1 MSKQYRPWTPE
12 QTFLLPPSPK
22 EWLPEGHLA
31 YFVLEVVR
39 ELDLGAIEGAIQQ
52 KDPRGERP
60 YAPKMMT
67 SLLLYAYCAGVFSSR
82 KIERATYEDVAF
94 RVIGGGSQPHFTTV
108 NTFRLVHREALAG
121 LFVQVLRLCVR
132 AGLKTMGHVSL
143 DGSKVQANASK
154 HKAMSYGRM
163 KDDEKRLAAE
173 IEALLRRAEEVDA
186 KEDAE
191 FGRDKRG
198 DELPVELQRREDRI
212 RRIREVK
219 AELEREA
226 AEARAATL
234 RENAKELRQK
244 AEDLATA
251 PKARKEVVAHAATAA
266 RRANELAPRD
276 DDDDDDDDGGG
287 AQLSLHRVPATPAGK
302 PTDKAQRNFT
312 DGDSR
317 IMIRNGVFMQ
327 AYNAQAAVSED
338 QIIVAHGITNNGADA
353 EQLAPM
359 LERVHEN
366 SGQWPTVFTADN
378 GYLSEANV
386 AYCAKSGINAY
397 IALRKKDAKSTDF
410 PPATSAAHM
419 RFAMQLKLNTPA
431 GRAIYASRKV
441 LTEPVF
447 GQIKSAMGFR
457 RFSLRGLLKVP
468 NEWGIVAT
476 CHNLLKLFRHGTTY
490 DLALSTV

>member
-1 MSKQYRPWTPE
+1 
-12 QTFLLPPSPK
+12 LLPPSPM

-39 ELDLGAIEGAIQQ
+39 ELDLGAIEEAIQK

-94 RVIGGGSQPHFTTV
+94 RVIAGGAQPHFTTV

-121 LFVQVLRLCVR
+121 LFVQVLRLCAR

-173 IEALLRRAEEVDA
+173 IEALLRRAEETDA

-191 FGRDKRG
+191 YGRDKRG
-198 DELPVELQRREDRI
+198 DELPAELQRREDRI
-212 RRIREVK
+212 LRIRAVK
-219 AELEREA
+219 AELEKEA

-234 RENAKELRQK
+234 RANAQELRQK
-244 AEDLATA
+244 VEDLATA
-251 PKARKEVVAHAATAA
+251 PKARKEAVTLAAKSDQ
-266 RRANELAPRD
+266 RANELAPRD
-276 DDDDDDDDGGG
+276 DRDDDDDNDGSGSV
-287 AQLSLHRVPATPAGK
+287 QLSLHRVPATPEGK
-302 PTDKAQRNFT
+302 PKDNAQRNFT

-338 QIIVAHGITNNGADA
+338 QIIVAHGISNNGADA
-353 EQLAPM
+353 EHLVPM
-359 LERVHEN
+359 LERVREN
-366 SGQWPTVFTADN
+366 CGQMPTVFTADN

-386 AYCAKSGINAY
+386 GHCEKSGIDAY

-419 RFAMQLKLNTPA
+419 RFSMQLKLHTPA
-431 GRAIYASRKV
+431 GRAIYARRKV

-468 NEWGIVAT
+468 SEWGIVAT
-476 CHNLLKLFRHGTTY
+476 CHNLLKLFRREAARQLAMGTT
-490 DLALSTV
+490 

>member
-1 MSKQYRPWTPE
+1 VSKHYRAWTPE
-12 QTFLLPPSPK
+12 QTFLLPPSPMD
-22 EWLPEGHLA
+22 WLPEGHLA

-94 RVIGGGSQPHFTTV
+94 RVIAGGSQPHFTTV
-108 NTFRLVHREALAG
+108 NAFRLVHREALAG

-173 IEALLRRAEEVDA
+173 IEALLRRAEETDA

-191 FGRDKRG
+191 YGRDKRG
-198 DELPVELQRREDRI
+198 DELPAELQRREERI

-219 AELEREA
+219 AELEKEA

-234 RENAKELRQK
+234 RENAQELRQIV
-244 AEDLATA
+244 ADHATA
-251 PKARKEVVAHAATAA
+251 PKARGAAATLATKA
-266 RRANELAPRD
+266 DQRANELDPRD
-276 DDDDDDDDGGG
+276 DDDDDDGGRG
-287 AQLSLHRVPATPAGK
+287 AQLSLHRVPATPEGK
-302 PTDKAQRNFT
+302 PKDKAQRNFT

-317 IMIRNGVFMQ
+317 IMMRNGVFMQ

-338 QIIVAHGITNNGADA
+338 QIIVAHGISNNGGDA
-353 EQLAPM
+353 EHLVPM
-359 LERVHEN
+359 LERVREN
-366 SGQWPTVFTADN
+366 CGQMPAVFTADN
-378 GYLSEANV
+378 GYLSEANCG
-386 AYCAKSGINAY
+386 YCETSGIDAY

-410 PPATSAAHM
+410 PPSTSADHA
-419 RFAMQLKLNTPA
+419 RFAMQVKLHTPA
-431 GRAIYASRKV
+431 GRAIYARRKV

-468 NEWGIVAT
+468 SEWAIVAT
-476 CHNLLKLFRHGTTY
+476 CHNLLKLFRRGPTRQLAVGTT
-490 DLALSTV
+490 

>member
-1 MSKQYRPWTPE
+1 MD
-12 QTFLLPPSPK
+12 
-22 EWLPEGHLA
+22 WLPEGHLA

-39 ELDLGAIEGAIQQ
+39 ELDLGAIEGAIQG

-94 RVIGGGSQPHFTTV
+94 RVIAGGSQPHFTTV

-132 AGLKTMGHVSL
+132 AGLRTMGHVSL

-163 KDDEKRLAAE
+163 KDEEKRLAAE
-173 IEALLRRAEEVDA
+173 IEALLRRAEETDA

-198 DELPVELQRREDRI
+198 DELPAELQRREDRV
-212 RRIREVK
+212 RRIREAK
-219 AELEREA
+219 AELEKEA

-234 RENAKELRQK
+234 RENAEGLRQQEDGTTAPRARKVSGTLAAK
-244 AEDLATA
+244 AE
-251 PKARKEVVAHAATAA
+251 E
-266 RRANELAPRD
+266 RANELAPRD
-276 DDDDDDDDGGG
+276 DDDDEDGGST
-287 AQLSLHRVPATPAGK
+287 QLSLHRVPATPEGK
-302 PTDKAQRNFT
+302 PKDKAQRNFT

-317 IMIRNGVFMQ
+317 IMMRNGVFMQ

-338 QIIVAHGITNNGADA
+338 QIIVAHGISNNGGDTDH
-353 EQLAPM
+353 LVPM
-359 LERVHEN
+359 LERVREN
-366 SGQWPTVFTADN
+366 SGQVPTIFTADN

-386 AYCAKSGINAY
+386 AYCEKNGIDAY
-397 IALRKKDAKSTDF
+397 IALQNKDAKSTDF
-410 PPATSAAHM
+410 PPSTPSAHM
-419 RFAMQLKLNTPA
+419 RFAMQLKLHAPD
-431 GRAIYASRKV
+431 GRAIYARRKV

-468 NEWGIVAT
+468 SEWGIVAT
-476 CHNLLKLFRHGTTY
+476 CHNLLKLFRRTAMQGNGPLPY
-490 DLALSTV
+490 A

>member
-1 MSKQYRPWTPE
+1 M
-12 QTFLLPPSPK
+12 LPPSPMD
-22 EWLPEGHLA
+22 WLPEGHLA

-94 RVIGGGSQPHFTTV
+94 RVIAGGSQPHFTTV
-108 NTFRLVHREALAG
+108 NAFRLAHREALAG
-121 LFVQVLRLCVR
+121 LFVQVLRMCVR
-132 AGLKTMGHVSL
+132 AGLRTMGHVSL

-163 KDDEKRLAAE
+163 KDEEKRLAAE
-173 IEALLRRAEEVDA
+173 IEALLRRAEETDA

-198 DELPVELQRREDRI
+198 DELPAELQRREDRV

-219 AELEREA
+219 AELEKEA

-234 RENAKELRQK
+234 RANAEELRQIVADPAPSPKSRK
-244 AEDLATA
+244 A
-251 PKARKEVVAHAATAA
+251 AATLAA
-266 RRANELAPRD
+266 KSDQRANELAPRD
-276 DDDDDDDDGGG
+276 DDDDDHGAGGSV
-287 AQLSLHRVPATPAGK
+287 QLSLHRVPATPDGK
-302 PTDKAQRNFT
+302 PKNNAQRNFT

-353 EQLAPM
+353 EHLVPM
-359 LERVHEN
+359 LERVREN
-366 SGQWPTVFTADN
+366 CGQMPTVFTADN

-386 AYCAKSGINAY
+386 GYCEKSGIDAY
-397 IALRKKDAKSTDF
+397 IALRKKDAQSTDF

-419 RFAMQLKLNTPA
+419 RFAMQLKLHTPA
-431 GRAIYASRKV
+431 GRAIYARRKV

-468 NEWGIVAT
+468 SEWGIVAT
-476 CHNLLKLFRHGTTY
+476 CHNLLKLFRREAARQLAMATT
-490 DLALSTV
+490 

>member
-1 MSKQYRPWTPE
+1 VSKQYRPWTPE
-12 QTFLLPPSPK
+12 QTFLLPPSPMD
-22 EWLPEGHLA
+22 WLPEGHLA

-94 RVIGGGSQPHFTTV
+94 RVIAGGSQPHFTTV
-108 NTFRLVHREALAG
+108 NAFRLTHREALAG

-173 IEALLRRAEEVDA
+173 IEALLRRADETDA

-191 FGRDKRG
+191 YGRDKRG
-198 DELPVELQRREDRI
+198 DELPAELQRREDRI

-219 AELEREA
+219 AELEKEA

-244 AEDLATA
+244 AEDPATA
-251 PKARKEVVAHAATAA
+251 PKARKEVVAHAATAT

-276 DDDDDDDDGGG
+276 DDDDDDGAGGV
-287 AQLSLHRVPATPAGK
+287 QLSLHRVPATPEGK
-302 PTDKAQRNFT
+302 PKDKAQRNFT

-338 QIIVAHGITNNGADA
+338 QIIVAHGISNNGADT
-353 EQLAPM
+353 EHLMPM
-359 LERVHEN
+359 LERVLEN
-366 SGQWPTVFTADN
+366 SGQMPTVFTADN

-386 AYCAKSGINAY
+386 AYCEKSGIDAY
-397 IALRKKDAKSTDF
+397 IALRKKDAQSTDF
-410 PPATSAAHM
+410 PPSTSAAQM
-419 RFAMQLKLNTPA
+419 RFAMQLKLGTPA
-431 GRAIYASRKV
+431 GRAIYARRKV

-468 NEWGIVAT
+468 SEWAIVAT
-476 CHNLLKLFRHGTTY
+476 CHNLLKLFRRGQRPLALGTT
-490 DLALSTV
+490 